1 MGIRPIEDYLAKA
14 DGSVYR
20 LVRMAANRAME
31 ISEGKPTLIKNA
43 TTDKVTTLA
52 LEEIAMG
59 KIGYRYV
66 KGGPKPA
73 VEVDNTQDLF
83 KEIQM
88 EVEAK
93 TKEA

>member
-1 MGIRPIEDYLAKA
+1 MGNRPIEDYLSKA

-20 LVRMAANRAME
+20 LVRMAANRALE
-31 ISEGKPTLIKNA
+31 ISEGKPPLIKSVS
-43 TTDKVTTLA
+43 TDKVTSLA
-52 LEEIAMG
+52 LEEIAQG

-73 VEVDNTQDLF
+73 PIVDTTPDLV

-93 TKEA
+93 TKAE